1 MAGLE
6 PARISPHAPQ
16 TCAYTDSA
24 TSTQTILF
32 NFQSLFCFVLV
43 AEQSL
48 SLLPSPQKQHLVAFS
63 SAECH
68 IDTNDFI
75 QFSKFILFCPRGGA
89 IAFAFA
95 LSSKATFSCF
105 LVGRVPHR
113 HKYIIMDKSPCQF
126 KNLSFVFFK
135 YQRSVVSAKAER
147 IG

>member
-68 IDTNDFI
+68 I
-75 QFSKFILFCPRGGA
+75 G
-89 IAFAFA
+89 
-95 LSSKATFSCF
+95 
-105 LVGRVPHR
+105 

-147 IG
+147 IGQCTINISLNCLMRNIIQIGNMLILIIKVDCRRNNAFVNNF

>member
-1 MAGLE
+1 MSMAGLE

-43 AEQSL
+43 AEQTL

-89 IAFAFA
+89 NAFAFA

-113 HKYIIMDKSPCQF
+113 HKRFYSIFKVYFVLSSWRSKRFRFCPLLKS
-126 KNLSFVFFK
+126 N
-135 YQRSVVSAKAER
+135 
-147 IG
+147 I

>member
-1 MAGLE
+1 MNPQGFLHT
-6 PARISPHAPQ
+6 PLKRARIPIPPHRHKRF
-16 TCAYTDSA
+16 YSIFKVYFVL
-24 TSTQTILF
+24 SSWRSNRF
-32 NFQSLFCFVLV
+32 RFCPLLKSFVLV

-68 IDTNDFI
+68 I
-75 QFSKFILFCPRGGA
+75 G
-89 IAFAFA
+89 
-95 LSSKATFSCF
+95 
-105 LVGRVPHR
+105 

>member
-1 MAGLE
+1 MSMAGLE

-68 IDTNDFI
+68 IDTN
-75 QFSKFILFCPRGGA
+75 ILLWTKARVNLKTYPLYFLNTKEALCPPKPNELDNA
-89 IAFAFA
+89 QSTSALIA
-95 LSSKATFSCF
+95 L
-105 LVGRVPHR
+105 
-113 HKYIIMDKSPCQF
+113 
-126 KNLSFVFFK
+126 
-135 YQRSVVSAKAER
+135 
-147 IG
+147 